1 MSDLRTPRLQ
11 LGRWPWL
18 QTRHRADA
26 AQAEPV
32 HRGASRAIDRA
43 AGRFAWRRLLASKR
57 MLSRLLGVFL
67 SASLSASVSA
77 APLVRFAVIGN
88 VPAGPADES
97 ATRTLLSAL
106 GAAQPGFILD
116 TGNLKLAGEQCS
128 DTLLQSRVDLLN
140 TSPLPLI
147 LIPGA
152 NDWVNCQL
160 PEAGGYDPLER
171 LDFLREHFLDSAE
184 SLGQKTLPLTRES
197 DVTRF
202 RQFHENIEWQDGPVL
217 FIGLNVSSSANH
229 FMRGGGRNG
238 EFEDRVVANRYWLEH
253 AYRVSER
260 RRAEAVVIAIEGDP
274 GWEEPRQRGAFDW
287 FNFGEAQPRDPYLE
301 FKRDLL
307 KFAQQFGGPVLLVH
321 QANFKLRTG
330 GTAGGTAEGAAR
342 ETPPKLGP
350 AFRLE
355 LPERRKK
362 GAPVTHIW
370 QLQIDA
376 QPDAQRWV
384 AVEVVTGHEPGFRV
398 ATHQVPADMVNTP
411 LDSGSQSAA
420 PHYALPDSASGV
432 TAPELLPLPAETV
445 PNLLEQDKGGSDAK
459 ARSSQ
464 PQ

>member
-1 MSDLRTPRLQ
+1 
-11 LGRWPWL
+11 
-18 QTRHRADA
+18 
-26 AQAEPV
+26 
-32 HRGASRAIDRA
+32 
-43 AGRFAWRRLLASKR
+43 
-57 MLSRLLGVFL
+57 
-67 SASLSASVSA
+67 
-77 APLVRFAVIGN
+77 
-88 VPAGPADES
+88 
-97 ATRTLLSAL
+97 
-106 GAAQPGFILD
+106 
-116 TGNLKLAGEQCS
+116 
-128 DTLLQSRVDLLN
+128 
-140 TSPLPLI
+140 
-147 LIPGA
+147 
-152 NDWVNCQL
+152 
-160 PEAGGYDPLER
+160 
-171 LDFLREHFLDSAE
+171 LDFLREHFLDSTE

-253 AYRVSER
+253 AYRVSQR
-260 RRAEAVVIAIEGDP
+260 RRTEAVVIAIEGDP
-274 GWEEPRQRGAFDW
+274 GWEEQRRHGAFDW

-321 QANFKLRTG
+321 QADFKVRT
-330 GTAGGTAEGAAR
+330 ESAAR

-384 AVEVVTGHEPGFRV
+384 AVDVVTGHEPVFRV
-398 ATHQVPADMVNTP
+398 ATHQVPADMANVP
-411 LDSGSQSAA
+411 VDSGSQSGA
-420 PHYALPDSASGV
+420 PRYALPDSASGV
-432 TAPELLPLPAETV
+432 SAPELLPVPAETV
-445 PNLLEQDKGGSDAK
+445 PNLLEQDKGGNDAQEH
-459 ARSSQ
+459 SSR

>member
-1 MSDLRTPRLQ
+1 MSDLLTPPRRRL
-11 LGRWPWL
+11 
-18 QTRHRADA
+18 
-26 AQAEPV
+26 
-32 HRGASRAIDRA
+32 ASR
-43 AGRFAWRRLLASKR
+43 R
-57 MLSRLLGVFL
+57 MLSALLALFL
-67 SASLSASVSA
+67 SASMSASISAPMSA

-88 VPAGPADES
+88 VPAGTAGES
-97 ATRTLLSAL
+97 ATRTLLLAL
-106 GAAQPGFILD
+106 GAAQPAFVLD

-160 PEAGGYDPLER
+160 PAAGGYDPLER

-202 RQFHENIEWQDGPVL
+202 RQFRENIEWQDGPVL

-229 FMRGGGRNG
+229 FLRGGGRNG

-253 AYRVSER
+253 AYRVSQR
-260 RRAEAVVIAIEGDP
+260 RRTEAVVIAIEGDP
-274 GWEEPRQRGAFDW
+274 GWEEPRRRGAFDW

-321 QANFKLRTG
+321 QADFKVRIE
-330 GTAGGTAEGAAR
+330 GTAEGTTKGTTR

-350 AFRLE
+350 AFRFE
-355 LPERRKK
+355 SPERRKK
-362 GAPVTHIW
+362 GAPATHIW

-384 AVEVVTGHEPGFRV
+384 AVEVVAGHEPVFRV
-398 ATHQVPADMVNTP
+398 ATHHVPADMVNAP
-411 LDSGSQSAA
+411 LDSGSQSGL
-420 PHYALPDSASGV
+420 PHYPLPDSASGV

-445 PNLLEQDKGGSDAK
+445 PNLLEQDKGGNDAK
-459 ARSSQ
+459 EDSSR

>member
-1 MSDLRTPRLQ
+1 MSDLRTPLRRQ

-18 QTRHRADA
+18 QALDRPDA
-26 AQAEPV
+26 AAPRAE
-32 HRGASRAIDRA
+32 HCRANRAIDRI
-43 AGRFAWRRLLASKR
+43 AGRFELRRLLASRR
-57 MLSRLLGVFL
+57 MLSGLLGLLL
-67 SASLSASVSA
+67 SASLSAPLSA
-77 APLVRFAVIGN
+77 APLVRFAVVGN
-88 VPAGPADES
+88 VPAGTAGES
-97 ATRTLLSAL
+97 AARTLLSAL

-171 LDFLREHFLDSAE
+171 LDFLREHFLDNAE

-253 AYRVSER
+253 AYRVSQR
-260 RRAEAVVIAIEGDP
+260 RRTEAVVIAIEGDP
-274 GWEEPRQRGAFDW
+274 GWEEPRRRGAFDW

-321 QANFKLRTG
+321 QADFKVR
-330 GTAGGTAEGAAR
+330 AEGAAR

-376 QPDAQRWV
+376 QPDARRWV
-384 AVEVVTGHEPGFRV
+384 AVEVVTGHEPVFRV
-398 ATHQVPADMVNTP
+398 ATHQVPADMVNAP

-420 PHYALPDSASGV
+420 PHYPLPDSASGV
-432 TAPELLPLPAETV
+432 TAPDLLPLPAETV
-445 PNLLEQDKGGSDAK
+445 PNLLEQDEGGNDAK
-459 ARSSQ
+459 AHSSQ

>member
-1 MSDLRTPRLQ
+1 
-11 LGRWPWL
+11 
-18 QTRHRADA
+18 
-26 AQAEPV
+26 
-32 HRGASRAIDRA
+32 
-43 AGRFAWRRLLASKR
+43 
-57 MLSRLLGVFL
+57 MLSGLVGLFL
-67 SASLSASVSA
+67 SAFLSTFVSAPVSA

-88 VPAGPADES
+88 VPAGPTGES

-106 GAAQPGFILD
+106 SAAQPGFILD

-184 SLGQKTLPLTRES
+184 SLGQKTFPLTRES

-321 QANFKLRTG
+321 QANFQVQT
-330 GTAGGTAEGAAR
+330 EGAAR

-350 AFRLE
+350 AFRFE

-398 ATHQVPADMVNTP
+398 ATHQVPADMMNVP
-411 LDSGSQSAA
+411 LDGGSQSAA

-445 PNLLEQDKGGSDAK
+445 PNLLEQDKSSNDAK
-459 ARSSQ
+459 AHSSQ

>member
-1 MSDLRTPRLQ
+1 MSDLLTPPRLQ
-11 LGRWPWL
+11 L
-18 QTRHRADA
+18 
-26 AQAEPV
+26 
-32 HRGASRAIDRA
+32 ASR
-43 AGRFAWRRLLASKR
+43 R
-57 MLSRLLGVFL
+57 MLSALLALFL
-67 SASLSASVSA
+67 SASLSTPLSA
-77 APLVRFAVIGN
+77 APLVRFAVVGD
-88 VPAGPADES
+88 VPAGTAGES
-97 ATRTLLSAL
+97 ATRTLLLAL
-106 GAAQPGFILD
+106 GAAQPAFVLD

-128 DTLLQSRVDLLN
+128 DALLQSRVDLLN

-152 NDWVNCQL
+152 DDWVNCQL
-160 PEAGGYDPLER
+160 PAAGGYDPLER

-229 FMRGGGRNG
+229 FVRGGGRNG
-238 EFEDRVVANRYWLEH
+238 EFEDRAVANRYWLEH
-253 AYRVSER
+253 AYRVSQR
-260 RRAEAVVIAIEGDP
+260 RRTEAVVIAIEGDP
-274 GWEEPRQRGAFDW
+274 GWEEPRRRGAFDW

-321 QANFKLRTG
+321 QADFKVRIE
-330 GTAGGTAEGAAR
+330 GTAEGTAR
-342 ETPPKLGP
+342 ETSPKLGP

-355 LPERRKK
+355 SPERRKK
-362 GAPVTHIW
+362 GAPITHIW

-384 AVEVVTGHEPGFRV
+384 AVEVVTGHEPVFRV
-398 ATHQVPADMVNTP
+398 ATHQVPADMVSAP
-411 LDSGSQSAA
+411 VDSGSQSAA
-420 PHYALPDSASGV
+420 PHYPLPDSASGV

-445 PNLLEQDKGGSDAK
+445 PNLLEQDKGGKDAK
-459 ARSSQ
+459 EHSSQ